1 MEEDGRKNNGRRAG
15 TTKNKIQGKI
25 AEKKDN
31 FGSAKEKRNRFQ
43 TDKQFLKS
51 MDGQDMTD
59 SEGLLNLPETTAA
72 RCVMLPSN
80 LTAIRFKIGDEIRH
94 DHIAH
99 EIFHAVTFI
108 MERVGMEFIVMK
120 SDEAYAYLIGYIT
133 KKVYEILNKK

>member
-1 MEEDGRKNNGRRAG
+1 M
-15 TTKNKIQGKI
+15 
-25 AEKKDN
+25 KKTFDVIPLVIYPFDVVISIN
-31 FGSAKEKRNRFQ
+31 QS
-43 TDKQFLKS
+43 DKQFLKS

-59 SEGLLNLPETTAA
+59 SEGLFNLPETTAA
-72 RCVMLPSN
+72 RCVMIPSN
-80 LTAIRFKIGDEIRH
+80 LTVIRFKIGDEIRH

-133 KKVYEILNKK
+133 KKVYEILNKNHESKRSKNR

>member
-1 MEEDGRKNNGRRAG
+1 M
-15 TTKNKIQGKI
+15 
-25 AEKKDN
+25 KKTFDVIPLVIYPFDVYISIN
-31 FGSAKEKRNRFQ
+31 Q
-43 TDKQFLKS
+43 TDNELKKS
-51 MDGQDMTD
+51 MGGQDMTD
-59 SEGLLNLPETTAA
+59 SEGLFNLPETTAA

-80 LTAIRFKIGDEIRH
+80 LTVIRFKIGDEIRH

-133 KKVYEILNKK
+133 KKVYEILNKNNDRPRKTK